1 MITALVVAVEV
12 IAVLMI
18 ESEGRLRDN
27 REYATATDHV
37 MKRRDFL
44 LHLSTVAPTAAM
56 LGIAH
61 RSMGAESIS
70 TEPPPRGPGWRTFQ
84 IDTTVEILEPA
95 GPTILWIPLPSGART
110 DYQRLLDTK
119 FTVDGGG
126 GRADLLTAPGY
137 DVTLLRVEWTD
148 PKSIGPVT
156 LTNRV
161 ATRDREVNIASS
173 KSHAHPHA
181 HSSQETKAALETYLR
196 PTKLLPTDG
205 IVKETA
211 EKITRDAHGDVEK
224 ARALYEWVV
233 ENTSRDP
240 KTPGCGLGDVASMLK
255 SGYLGGKCADL
266 NGLFVAMCR
275 SLQIPAR
282 DSYGVRIADS
292 RRGYQC
298 LGKSGDISKAQHCR
312 AEFYTAALGWVPV
325 DPADVRKLILEEP
338 PGNLTLKDTKVRDAR
353 ATLFGGWEMNWIVYN
368 HGHDVALPGSR
379 GLPVSFLMY
388 PNGETSEGRLDS
400 LNPAS
405 FRYEIHSREIGN
417 V

>member
-1 MITALVVAVEV
+1 
-12 IAVLMI
+12 
-18 ESEGRLRDN
+18 
-27 REYATATDHV
+27 

-44 LHLSTVAPTAAM
+44 LKLSSVAPAASM
-56 LGIAH
+56 LGLAA
-61 RSMGAESIS
+61 RTSGADSMLAG
-70 TEPPPRGPGWRTFQ
+70 PPPSPGAGWRTFQ

-95 GPTILWIPLPSGART
+95 GRTLLWIPLPSAART
-110 DYQRLLDTK
+110 DYQRLLDTR
-119 FTVDGGG
+119 FTVDGDGG
-126 GRADLLTAPGY
+126 HAEIVTAPAY
-137 DVTLLRVEWTD
+137 DVSLLQVQWSD

-161 ATRDREVNIASS
+161 TTRDRQVNIASASVHAQASGHESHES
-173 KSHAHPHA
+173 KA
-181 HSSQETKAALETYLR
+181 TLDTYLR

-211 EKITRDAHGDVEK
+211 IKITRGAHGDVEK

-233 ENTSRDP
+233 DNTSRDP

-275 SLQIPAR
+275 SLEIPAR

-292 RRGYQC
+292 RRGYEC
-298 LGKSGDISKAQHCR
+298 LGKSGDVSKAQHCR
-312 AEFYTAALGWVPV
+312 AEFHTAGLGWVPV
-325 DPADVRKLILEEP
+325 DPADVRKVILEEP
-338 PGNLTLKDTKVRDAR
+338 PGNLTLKDAKVRDAR
-353 ATLFGGWEMNWIVYN
+353 STLFGGWEMNWIVYN

-388 PNGETSEGRLDS
+388 PNGETTEGRLDS

-405 FRYEIHSREIGN
+405 FHYEIHSREIEPTS
-417 V
+417 

>member
-1 MITALVVAVEV
+1 VFA
-12 IAVLMI
+12 
-18 ESEGRLRDN
+18 
-27 REYATATDHV
+27 
-37 MKRRDFL
+37 
-44 LHLSTVAPTAAM
+44 
-56 LGIAH
+56 
-61 RSMGAESIS
+61 
-70 TEPPPRGPGWRTFQ
+70 EPPPVGSGWRTFQ

-95 GPTILWIPLPSGART
+95 GRTLLWIPLPSSART

-119 FTVDGGG
+119 FTVGGDGGH
-126 GRADLLTAPGY
+126 AEIHTSPGY
-137 DVTLLRVEWTD
+137 DVALLQVEWAD

-156 LTNRV
+156 LMNRV
-161 ATRDREVNIASS
+161 ATRDRQVNIANSGS
-173 KSHAHPHA
+173 PGGARTP
-181 HSSQETKAALETYLR
+181 ETKGALATYLR

-211 EKITRDAHGDVEK
+211 QKITRDAHSDVEK

-275 SLQIPAR
+275 SLAIPAR

-292 RRGYQC
+292 RRGYKC

-325 DPADVRKLILEEP
+325 DPADVRKVILEEP
-338 PGNLTLKDTKVRDAR
+338 PGDLTLKDAKVQEAR

-388 PNGETSEGRLDS
+388 PNGETSDGRLDS
-400 LNPAS
+400 LNATT
-405 FRYEIHSREIGN
+405 FRYEIHSREIEDA
-417 V
+417 